1 MKANPVR
8 QTFRTQ
14 LGEALRLP
22 GTPGEV
28 QVQVARLLG
37 EYLDVNRVVHF
48 ALDGARL
55 VAHDEY
61 NDDVEPMPASVP
73 FSTYARSIV
82 EADRHGDAAVLCD
95 IANDCGLTDAERD
108 LYGRAHIGASIAVIL
123 VRRRED
129 AVIFQVQ
136 SVTPRQWS
144 EDEVVLVREVA
155 ERIWLA
161 VDRLRSVRTLRES
174 QERLSRAHESL
185 ERRVQAQNDTFFKR
199 LIWMQEEERRRI
211 ARDIH
216 DQLGQQMT
224 ALRMNL
230 DAASRH
236 AGSAS
241 ERSAL
246 DERSRRLAEDLDR
259 SIDLLTSE
267 LRPAALD
274 SLGLPGALRNFIAGW
289 SERSGITVHF
299 DADGLDGLHLSRD
312 VEANL
317 YQIAQEA
324 LHNVVK
330 HAGAGKV
337 TILLEHRQHHVIL
350 LIEDNG
356 RGFRLPDRHEPSDGP
371 PDGRGFGLVSMRERA
386 QLVGGTFEI
395 DTEPG
400 RGTSIYVRVRMPSTT
415 TRRHA

>member
-28 QVQVARLLG
+28 QGQAARLLG
-37 EYLDVNRVVHF
+37 EYLDVNRVVHL

-55 VAHDEY
+55 LVRDAY
-61 NDDVEPMPASVP
+61 TDDVEPMPASVP

-82 EADRHGDAAVLCD
+82 EANRHGDAAVLCD
-95 IANDCGLTDAERD
+95 VANDRDLTDAERD
-108 LYGRAHIGASIAVIL
+108 LYGSAHIGASIAVIL
-123 VRRRED
+123 VRHRED
-129 AVIFQVQ
+129 AIIFQVQ
-136 SVTPRQWS
+136 SVMPRQWS

-185 ERRVQAQNDTFFKR
+185 ERRVQSQNDTLFKR
-199 LIWMQEEERRRI
+199 LISVQAEERRRM

-224 ALRMNL
+224 ALRLSL
-230 DAASRH
+230 DAASRQ
-236 AGSAS
+236 GRSDS

-246 DERSRRLAEDLDR
+246 DDRSRRLAEDLDR
-259 SIDLLTSE
+259 SIDLLASE

-274 SLGLPGALRNFIAGW
+274 PLGLPGALRNLIVGW
-289 SERSGITVHF
+289 SERSGITVQF
-299 DADGLDGLHLSRD
+299 DADDLDGLRLSRD
-312 VEANL
+312 VETNL

-337 TILLEHRQHHVIL
+337 TMLLEHRQRHIIL

-356 RGFRLPDRHEPSDGP
+356 RGFLLPDRREPSDGP
-371 PDGRGFGLVSMRERA
+371 PDSHGFGLVSMRERA
-386 QLVGGTFEI
+386 QLVGGTLDI
-395 DTEPG
+395 DTSPG
-400 RGTSIYVRVRMPSTT
+400 RGTSIYVRVRLPSST